1 MLRVDCYQFYKLG
14 QRIHPF
20 TVIKDDDLVRDV
32 WFEIYQAKQYLN
44 DFFQTFPLRISRD
57 PATRLF
63 EALSQAVPDDLS
75 QLDTGGGDEEWKK
88 VAHYAF
94 QIRQA
99 ATDLE
104 TVLAAELNNFDTY
117 FVSQKGSFST
127 PDLIQR
133 AEIML
138 PEVTRKYLDDTAI
151 EDFRQ
156 AGRCLA
162 FNLGTAASFH
172 IARATEVVVRSYY
185 ALVIG
190 SLPAVKMRNWGAY
203 HKNLSKSQKANKK
216 VLGWLDHI
224 KDEYRNPVLH
234 PEEIVTPDAA
244 LVFINACCSLIIL
257 MASEIQRL
265 KSDEAQLP
273 LIIPEIGNP
282 ESTNED
288 VTSVAETKT

>member
-1 MLRVDCYQFYKLG
+1 MLRVDCYQFYILG

-20 TVIKDDDLVRDV
+20 TILNDEGLIRDV
-32 WFEIYQAKQYLN
+32 WFEIHQAKQALN
-44 DFFQTFPLRISRD
+44 DFFQIFPLRISRD

-63 EALSQAVPDDLS
+63 QALSQIVPDDLLK
-75 QLDTGGGDEEWKK
+75 LDAGGGDEEWKK
-88 VAHYAF
+88 VSPYAF

-127 PDLIQR
+127 PDLIEH

-138 PEVTRKYLDDTAI
+138 PDATRNHLNATAI
-151 EDFRQ
+151 DDFRQ

-172 IARATEVVVRSYY
+172 IARATEAVIRSYY
-185 ALVIG
+185 ALVLG
-190 SLPAVKMRNWGAY
+190 NLPAVRVRNWGAY
-203 HKNLSKSQKANKK
+203 YKHLSTNQRTSKK

-224 KDEYRNPVLH
+224 RQEYRNPVLH

-244 LVFINACCSLIIL
+244 MVFINACCSLIIM
-257 MASEIQRL
+257 MAAEMVRL
-265 KSDEAQLP
+265 KSDEAQLS
-273 LIIPEIGNP
+273 LMIPEVENS
-282 ESTNED
+282 ESSSEED
-288 VTSVAETKT
+288 TLLTEPKS